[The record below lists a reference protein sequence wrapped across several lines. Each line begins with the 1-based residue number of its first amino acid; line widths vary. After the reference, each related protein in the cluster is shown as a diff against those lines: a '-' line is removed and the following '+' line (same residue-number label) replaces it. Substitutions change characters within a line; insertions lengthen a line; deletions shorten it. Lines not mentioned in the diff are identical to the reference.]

1 MAQALSRRTG
11 SVRVLYIN
19 LDDFKTIN
27 ATLGH
32 DAGDELLRET
42 ARCMHKTLRAADTP
56 ARLGRDVFAVMV
68 VDLEVPDHAGVGLF
82 SVYLREMEVAR

>member
-1 MAQALSRRTG
+1 MDCMAQALSRRTG

-32 DAGDELLRET
+32 DAR
-42 ARCMHKTLRAADTP
+42 
-56 ARLGRDVFAVMV
+56 
-68 VDLEVPDHAGVGLF
+68 
-82 SVYLREMEVAR
+82 

>member
-42 ARCMHKTLRAADTP
+42 ARCTHKTLRAADTP
-56 ARLGRDVFAVMV
+56 ARLGRGEFAVMV

-82 SVYLREMEVAR
+82 GVYQREMEVAR